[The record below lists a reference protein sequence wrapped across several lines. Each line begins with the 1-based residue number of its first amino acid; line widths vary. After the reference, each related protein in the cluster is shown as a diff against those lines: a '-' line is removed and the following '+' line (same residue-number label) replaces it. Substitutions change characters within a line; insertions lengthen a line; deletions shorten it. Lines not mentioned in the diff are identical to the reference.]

1 LPLLARGVQRWL
13 AMRPCAVL
21 LVLACWCGAAH
32 ARDGRTIYND
42 NCAACHGADGR
53 GGAAREASFPVQPP
67 DFTDCRFTTPE
78 PNSDWFASIHEGG
91 PARGFDRRMPAFD
104 QVLSEDDIVAVVGY
118 LRHFCRDRSWP
129 RGGFNLPRPFFVEK
143 AFPEDEAI
151 VRVDGSRSEV
161 TTTVFYE
168 RRFGARWQLEVVVP
182 VVNAEQMTGGWA
194 GGIGDIAFAVKR
206 VLVTGA
212 STIVSGAVEV
222 ATPTG
227 RFDRGFGAGTTMIE
241 GSVMAAQL
249 LPRHAFVQLQ
259 AGAAAAYDRSFPDE
273 AFGRI
278 ALGDSVVPVRHGRLF
293 APMVEVIAARELASD
308 AATEVDVV
316 PELQVTLSARQ
327 HIRAAAGVQVP
338 VTERSRD
345 TIGLVYVLWDIADG
359 GLLEGW

>member
-1 LPLLARGVQRWL
+1 
-13 AMRPCAVL
+13 MRPWAVL
-21 LVLACWCGAAH
+21 LVLACWSGAAH
-32 ARDGRTIYND
+32 ARDGRTIYGEY
-42 NCAACHGADGR
+42 CAACHGADGR
-53 GGAAREASFPVQPP
+53 GGAAREASFPVDPP

-104 QVLSEDDIVAVVGY
+104 QVLSDADIVAVVGY
-118 LRHFCRDRSWP
+118 LRRFCREPGWP
-129 RGGFNLPRPFFVEK
+129 RGEFNLPRPFFVEK

-206 VLVTGA
+206 VLVAGA

-222 ATPTG
+222 STPTG

-249 LPRHAFVQLQ
+249 LPHHAFVQLQ
-259 AGAAAAYDRSFPDE
+259 AGAAVAYDRSFPDE

-308 AATEVDVV
+308 AVTEVDVV

-345 TIGLVYVLWDIADG
+345 PVGLVYVLWDIADG
-359 GLLEGW
+359 GVLEGW

>member
-1 LPLLARGVQRWL
+1 
-13 AMRPCAVL
+13 MRPCAVL
-21 LVLACWCGAAH
+21 LVLACWSGMAQ

-78 PNSDWFASIHEGG
+78 PNSDWLASIHEGG

-104 QVLSEDDIVAVVGY
+104 QVLSDDDIAAVVRY
-118 LRHFCRDRSWP
+118 MRQFCRDPSWP
-129 RGGFNLPRPFFVEK
+129 RGEFNLPRPFFVEK

-151 VRVDGSRSEV
+151 VEVDSSRSQV

-182 VVNAEQMTGGWA
+182 VINAEQMTGGWA

-212 STIVSGAVEV
+212 STIVSGALEV

-227 RFDRGFGAGTTMIE
+227 RFDRGFGAGTTMVE

-249 LPRHAFVQLQ
+249 LPHHAFIQAH
-259 AGAAAAYDRSFPDE
+259 AGAAVAYDRSFPDE

-293 APMVEVIAARELASD
+293 APMVEVIAARELTSD
-308 AATEVDVV
+308 AVTEVDVV

-327 HIRAAAGVQVP
+327 HIRVAAGVQVP

>member
-1 LPLLARGVQRWL
+1 MG
-13 AMRPCAVL
+13 
-21 LVLACWCGAAH
+21 
-32 ARDGRTIYND
+32 GRLYND

-53 GGAAREASFPVQPP
+53 GGAAREASFPVEPP

-91 PARGFDRRMPAFD
+91 PARGFDCRMPAFD

-118 LRHFCRDRSWP
+118 MRHFCRDPSWP
-129 RGGFNLPRPFFVEK
+129 RGELNLPRPFFVEK

-161 TTTVFYE
+161 TTTFFYE

-206 VLVTGA
+206 VLVAGA

-222 ATPTG
+222 AAPSG

-249 LPRHAFVQLQ
+249 LPHHAFIQVH
-259 AGAAAAYDRSFPDE
+259 AGAAVAYDRSIPRP
-273 AFGRI
+273 G
-278 ALGDSVVPVRHGRLF
+278 VRADRARRQRGSG
-293 APMVEVIAARELASD
+293 AARPA
-308 AATEVDVV
+308 V
-316 PELQVTLSARQ
+316 R
-327 HIRAAAGVQVP
+327 
-338 VTERSRD
+338 
-345 TIGLVYVLWDIADG
+345 ADG
-359 GLLEGW
+359 RGDRGARARE